1 MFERF
6 TDQARRTV
14 VLAEQ
19 ECRRLGHTQIDP
31 EHLLL
36 ALLRQDDAMA
46 SRLLINVGVDVGA
59 LRRDVEHAMGLG
71 SQPPQHA
78 GHIPFNPQ
86 TKQIW
91 DLSLQE
97 ATKLQHRHI
106 GTQHLLLA
114 LIRADRSAAATA
126 LQAAGVDLERT
137 RQRIAVLTPAGA
149 YEQTLP
155 PHGDP
160 VGDESIGIGPTPKPG

>member
-14 VLAEQ
+14 VLAVE
-19 ECRRLGHTQIDP
+19 ECRRLGHVQINL

-36 ALLRQDDAMA
+36 ALLMQDDAMA
-46 SRLLINVGVDVGA
+46 SRLLINFGVDVGA

-71 SQPPQHA
+71 SQPPQRA

-86 TKQIW
+86 TKQVW

-114 LIRADRSAAATA
+114 LIRIDRSAAATA
-126 LQAAGVDLERT
+126 LHAASVDLERT
-137 RQRIAVLTPAGA
+137 RHQIAVLTPAGA

-155 PHGDP
+155 PHAEP
-160 VGDESIGIGPTPKPG
+160 VGDESIGVGPTPRPG

>member
-14 VLAEQ
+14 VLAVE
-19 ECRRLGHTQIDP
+19 ECRRLGHTQINP

-36 ALLRQDDAMA
+36 ALLMQDDAMA
-46 SRLLINVGVDVGA
+46 SRLLINFGVDVGA
-59 LRRDVEHAMGLG
+59 LRRDVEHSMGLG
-71 SQPPQHA
+71 SQPPQHT

-86 TKQIW
+86 TKHVL
-91 DLSLQE
+91 DLALQE
-97 ATKLQHRHI
+97 ATKLQHRPI

-114 LIRADRSAAATA
+114 LIRADWSAAATA
-126 LQAAGVDLERT
+126 LHAAGVDLERT

-149 YEQTLP
+149 YEQTPP